1 MALFFSCQKGVNE
14 NVSAS
19 ASAEL
24 HFHNMVGP
32 VDLAL
37 NTTYANSFGEEFVVT
52 KLKYYITNIQLLNT
66 STNTKANINESFF
79 LVDEADPV
87 SKTFNIQ
94 LPSGKYNAI
103 SFLIGVDSL
112 HNVSG
117 AQSGA
122 LDPAKDMF
130 WTWNSGYIMAK
141 LEGNSP
147 VSTLPNQM
155 IEYHIGGFKGTD
167 NVVKRLTL
175 SFPFQQQLEEKGRL
189 TIDIA
194 ADINAWFKSIHDLTI
209 STNPT
214 CTSPGSLAKQY
225 SDNYAMMFSISS
237 VVNR

>member
-1 MALFFSCQKGVNE
+1 MALFFSCQKGVDE
-14 NVSAS
+14 SVSAN

-24 HFHNMVGP
+24 RFHNMVGP
-32 VDLAL
+32 VDLTF
-37 NTTYANSFGEEFVVT
+37 NTPYTDPFGEQFVVT

-66 STNTKANINESFF
+66 SSNTRFEVSQSYF
-79 LVDEADPV
+79 LVDEQEAL

-94 LPSGKYNAI
+94 IPSGKYNAI

-147 VSTLPNQM
+147 VSTLANQM
-155 IEYHIGGFKGTD
+155 IEFHIGGFKGTD
-167 NVVKRLTL
+167 NVVKRLIL
-175 SFPFQQQLEEKGRL
+175 NFPSEKQLLEKGHL
-189 TIDIA
+189 AIDIS
-194 ADINAWFKSIHDLTI
+194 ADINAWFKSMHDLPI
-209 STNPT
+209 SANAT

-225 SDNYAMMFSISS
+225 ADNYAMMFSISS